1 MNFLIFY
8 FVKSNNIFIFVREK
22 SEKPTNPS
30 EKMDEQK
37 KEWGGARP
45 GAGRKRSGQTRATI
59 GISVSKSYADMLKQ
73 AAADENTT
81 PGRYIEN
88 HLPLNNI

>member
-1 MNFLIFY
+1 M
-8 FVKSNNIFIFVREK
+8 SNQTTYLSLFKEK
-22 SEKPTNPS
+22 SEKPTNLS
-30 EKMDEQK
+30 KKMDEQK
-37 KEWGGARP
+37 KAWGGARP

>member
-1 MNFLIFY
+1 MIFY
-8 FVKSNNIFIFVREK
+8 FVKSNNIFIFATETNRKIGKTDK
-22 SEKPTNPS
+22 SQ
-30 EKMDEQK
+30 KMDEQK

-45 GAGRKRSGQTRATI
+45 GAGRKKSGQTRATI

>member
-1 MNFLIFY
+1 M
-8 FVKSNNIFIFVREK
+8 SNQIAYLSLQQKQTEK
-22 SEKPTNPS
+22 SEKPTNLK
-30 EKMDEQK
+30 KMDEQK

-45 GAGRKRSGQTRATI
+45 GAGRKKSGQTRATI

>member
-8 FVKSNNIFIFVREK
+8 FVKSNNIFIFVPRKIGKTDK
-22 SEKPTNPS
+22 SLKK
-30 EKMDEQK
+30 KMDEQK

-88 HLPLNNI
+88 HLPLNK